1 MDAWL
6 VWLIVAVAL
15 GAGEVLTLSLF
26 LGPFALG
33 AGGAAATAALGGD
46 LAPQLLVFAVV
57 TIVTLLAVRPVARRH
72 LRQPSTM
79 RTGTAALVGRTAT
92 VVRALDG
99 PERAG
104 QVRLNGEVWTA
115 RSAGLDPVPEGETVT
130 VLEIDGATVVVAD

>member
-1 MDAWL
+1 MEASL

-33 AGGAAATAALGGD
+33 AGGAAATSALGGD

-57 TIVTLLAVRPVARRH
+57 TAVTLLAVRPVAKRH
-72 LRQPSTM
+72 LRQPSTT

-92 VVRALDG
+92 VVRALEG
-99 PERAG
+99 PERTG
-104 QVRLNGEVWTA
+104 QVRLAGEVWSA
-115 RSAGLDPVPEGETVT
+115 RSAGLEDVPAGETVT
-130 VLEIDGATVVVAD
+130 VLEIEGATAVVTD